1 MTITDDSLLALLAL
15 LADPSRAEVDRLLH
29 LSDHPTGD
37 VIEDPIDVLR
47 TRTVLTVAEFAEI
60 MQVGRTTAYEMIAS
74 GDVPAIRIG
83 KSDRGI
89 RVLAQP
95 LARLLGDVC
104 PHCGREGGA

>member
-1 MTITDDSLLALLAL
+1 MTIPTDALLAL
-15 LADPSRAEVDRLLH
+15 LGDPSHAEVERLLH
-29 LSDHPTGD
+29 LADHPTGD
-37 VIEDPIDVLR
+37 VIEEPIDVLR

-74 GDVPAIRIG
+74 GDVPTIRIG
-83 KSDRGI
+83 KGDRGI

-95 LARLLGDVC
+95 LARLLGDIC